1 MGVHTKKRWHS
12 KPGISGPPAFLQGR
26 WRSVKVWSFDCSL
39 LLCTSTCLK
48 YIK

>member
-26 WRSVKVWSFDCSL
+26 WRSVKYGALTVHCFFVL
-39 LLCTSTCLK
+39 ALV
-48 YIK
+48 